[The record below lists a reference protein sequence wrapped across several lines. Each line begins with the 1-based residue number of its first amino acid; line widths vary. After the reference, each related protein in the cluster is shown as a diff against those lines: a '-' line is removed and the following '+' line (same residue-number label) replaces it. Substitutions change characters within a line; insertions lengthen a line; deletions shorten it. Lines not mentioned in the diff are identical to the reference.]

1 MKVVI
6 QRVLEA
12 SVMIDGAIH
21 SQINQGFLVL
31 LGVGQTDDEQDIQYL
46 VQKILGLRVFS
57 DHEGKMNYSLDDV
70 KGEILLISQFT
81 LFASTKKGNRPSYI
95 DAAAPMVAI
104 PLYEK
109 VIDALGEALGHRLKT
124 GIFGADMKVSL
135 INDGPVTI
143 QIDSKNKA

>member
-6 QRVLEA
+6 QRVSQA
-12 SVMIDGAIH
+12 SVMIDGAVH
-21 SQINQGFLVL
+21 NQINQGFVVL
-31 LGVGQTDDEQDIQYL
+31 LGIGQTDDEQDINYL
-46 VQKILGLRVFS
+46 AQKILGLRVFS

-95 DAAAPMVAI
+95 DAAPPGMAI

-109 VIDALGEALGHRLKT
+109 FIEVIQASIGSRLKT
-124 GIFGADMKVSL
+124 GIFAADMKVSL

>member
-6 QRVLEA
+6 QRVSQA
-12 SVMIDGAIH
+12 SVIINGVVH
-21 SQINQGFLVL
+21 NQINQGFVVL
-31 LGVGQTDDEQDIQYL
+31 LGIGQTDDEQDIHYL
-46 VQKILGLRVFS
+46 VQKILGLRIFS
-57 DHEGKMNYSLDDV
+57 DHEGKMNYSLVDV

-95 DAAAPMVAI
+95 DAAPPGMAI

-109 VIDALGEALGHRLKT
+109 FIESIEESLGLRLKT

>member
-6 QRVLEA
+6 QRVSQA
-12 SVMIDGAIH
+12 SVMIDGAVH
-21 SQINQGFLVL
+21 NQINQGFVVL
-31 LGVGQTDDEQDIQYL
+31 LGIGQTDDEQDINYL
-46 VQKILGLRVFS
+46 AQKILGLRVFS

-70 KGEILLISQFT
+70 NGEILLISQFT

-95 DAAAPMVAI
+95 DAAPPGMAI

-109 VIDALGEALGHRLKT
+109 FIEVIQASIGSHLKT

>member
-12 SVMIDGAIH
+12 SVMIDGVVH
-21 SQINQGFLVL
+21 NQINQGFVVL
-31 LGVGQTDDEQDIQYL
+31 LGIGQTDDEQDIHYL
-46 VQKILGLRVFS
+46 AQKILGLRIFS
-57 DHEGKMNYSLDDV
+57 DHEGKMNYSLADV
-70 KGEILLISQFT
+70 TGEILLISQFT

-95 DAAAPMVAI
+95 DAAPPGMAI

-109 VIDALGEALGHRLKT
+109 FIEVIQASIGSRLKT

-135 INDGPVTI
+135 INNGPVTI